1 MKSVSLIPP
10 LQSEHVQRSLFP
22 ELHASAFD
30 PVSSVRLS
38 RTGHRMRALGLA
50 PPQGR
55 NLDLKER
62 SERETQTQGP
72 RGEKTDCLSEAYQA
86 MVGYMH
92 SQASDNWY

>member
-1 MKSVSLIPP
+1 METQMKSVSLIPP

-30 PVSSVRLS
+30 PVSSVWLS

-62 SERETQTQGP
+62 TLHFCLHLMMNPDPLKHDREHQPT
-72 RGEKTDCLSEAYQA
+72 
-86 MVGYMH
+86 
-92 SQASDNWY
+92 